1 MKAQYF
7 FFLPL
12 SYHRYSLRILV
23 QSFLPNDKSTCTLAE
38 PGIEPLTFWLR
49 NNLFFWGVCSC
60 STVIT
65 VGAHTLSP
73 LQIFTQTNI
82 CQKNHSHHQKKKK
95 KEKKKPQFESV
106 DDVRMVCPASDLATS
121 RAQASGSLP
130 EALTHTAAEQTWAAL
145 RVKKNTPTDNGSKK
159 KRKEK
164 ERRARPPLWKHRD
177 VWLVSWIIHFM
188 DKCFICHFSKVTPKS
203 SNSGLCIQQDNRH
216 QSSSICRLMN
226 VSPKLFKITWDF
238 RAGNRRKVGTIFKQ
252 STWTCHLLIFVL
264 TFEANRQ
271 EKNMSTLVTDS
282 EKVGGHRWEHHGVK
296 SPFHFSCPSTMENRS
311 AGQSVETDLDQRQD
325 CQTNVLQVYQDSKG
339 KTRKF

>member
-1 MKAQYF
+1 MGRTENKQNEVLKWRLSI

-23 QSFLPNDKSTCTLAE
+23 QSFLSNNKSTCTLAE

-95 KEKKKPQFESV
+95 RRKSLSLNPLTMSEWCAQPVTWQPAGPRPQARSQ
-106 DDVRMVCPASDLATS
+106 RHWRILQPSKHGQHSASRKTHQLTMV
-121 RAQASGSLP
+121 
-130 EALTHTAAEQTWAAL
+130 
-145 RVKKNTPTDNGSKK
+145 VK

-203 SNSGLCIQQDNRH
+203 SNTGLCIQQDNRH

-271 EKNMSTLVTDS
+271 EKRNVDACNGFGKSWGTQ
-282 EKVGGHRWEHHGVK
+282 VGTPRGQI
-296 SPFHFSCPSTMENRS
+296 PFSFFLSFDYGKQICWTVCGDRP
-311 AGQSVETDLDQRQD
+311 GPETGLSD
-325 CQTNVLQVYQDSKG
+325 
-339 KTRKF
+339 